1 MEVLLQANALQMGS
15 RTMYATAGPAA
26 SVIRL
31 IDQPSTWDPLAKQ
44 PHGNRVRSKDH
55 VAAIKEYIEHEENPI
70 LNSIV
75 VYARNSDVTF
85 APADG
90 LPDVGHLK
98 VKIGARFDVGDGQH
112 RCAALAEALAE
123 LDDVDDDDPRRVR
136 VTNLSVPLLVVIDD
150 DPARRAQDFV
160 DLQRNAKPPSGSL
173 GSSMDRR
180 HAINRFTLDV
190 AKSADLTNGG
200 QRVEFLKD
208 TIGKLSGKLY
218 TFQAFRQFVTMLII
232 GSSQRTRA
240 GLEKA
245 ADEAVGNGGYEEEF
259 ARVLN
264 VFNTA
269 AHTMPGWAEIMD
281 GSITVAEFRAD
292 YLLATAAGL
301 YTLGV
306 ALYKVHSENG
316 DVEQAIAK
324 AAEIDWRRAPVADDG
339 KSFFDDTLILKV
351 ENDDGT
357 VERKIG
363 SGRPAWEAAGEKLY
377 DAVK

>member
-1 MEVLLQANALQMGS
+1 MEVLLEAAALRMGG
-15 RTMYATAGPAA
+15 RTMYATAGPAS

-75 VYARNSDVTF
+75 VYAKSNDVTF
-85 APADG
+85 VTADG
-90 LPDVGHLK
+90 LGDVGHLK
-98 VKIGARFDVGDGQH
+98 VKIGTRFDVGDGQH
-112 RCAALAEALAE
+112 RCAALAESLAE
-123 LDDVDDDDPRRVR
+123 LEDADDNDPRRER
-136 VTNLSVPLLVVIDD
+136 IENLSVPLIVVVDD

-180 HAINRFTLDV
+180 HAINRFTLEI
-190 AKSADLTNGG
+190 AKTADLTDGG

-208 TIGKLSGKLY
+208 TVGKLSGKLY
-218 TFQAFRQFVTMLII
+218 TFQAFRQFVTTLII

-245 ADEAVGNGGYEEEF
+245 ADDAVGNGYYAAEF
-259 ARVLN
+259 NRVLDL
-264 VFNTA
+264 VNTA

-281 GSITVAEFRAD
+281 GSVTVAEFRAD
-292 YLLATAAGL
+292 YLHATAAGL
-301 YTLGV
+301 YTLGI
-306 ALYKVHSENG
+306 ALYKVHNDGG
-316 DVEQAIAK
+316 DVDEAIAK
-324 AAEIDWRRAPVADDG
+324 AAEIDWRRKPIAEDG
-339 KSFFDDTLILKV
+339 KSFFDGTLILKV
-351 ENDDGT
+351 EDDDGN

-377 DAVK
+377 NAIK